1 MFSRICVKVPPG
13 LQLCVFSHDATIPSR
28 KSLNRR
34 IAYPTGIPEEVLD
47 GRIDCLEGLEDTDA
61 VFERLLSPAAAE
73 ALLGRAAFAE
83 HHGQAAFWHCRCW
96 CPCLIRFGCCLARA
110 RNLVDL
116 FRCLEFLFRCLNDC
130 IQPIRCDIT
139 APSGCAEEIP
149 GLPGLPVG
157 EVGLEIIG
165 TATGAFFGHYTP
177 EWRLAQGQA

>member
-34 IAYPTGIPEEVLD
+34 ICYPTGIPEEVLD

-96 CPCLIRFGCCLARA
+96 CLCLIRFGCCLARA

-130 IQPIRCDIT
+130 FQPIRCDIT

-149 GLPGLPVG
+149 GYRDCRSARSGWRSSAPPLARSS
-157 EVGLEIIG
+157 
-165 TATGAFFGHYTP
+165 ATT
-177 EWRLAQGQA
+177 R